1 MAWPG
6 SSASTSNS
14 ALLAKLMAVPTRGRE
29 TDRWEPNLKRKRAW
43 ACKFA
48 PPACALILPASRD
61 LQTSLTTPVSRSEL
75 PTIPRQCL
83 LQRNKVSGLKSQDSR
98 HFQLSSAISHFSL
111 GTETRQDAKT
121 RQACE
126 EKELFGSLNLFA
138 YER

>member
-1 MAWPG
+1 
-6 SSASTSNS
+6 
-14 ALLAKLMAVPTRGRE
+14 MAVPTRGRE

-75 PTIPRQCL
+75 PTIPHQCL
-83 LQRNKVSGLKSQDSR
+83 LQRNKVSGLKSQNSR

-111 GTETRQDAKT
+111 GPKPAKT
-121 RQACE
+121 PRRA
-126 EKELFGSLNLFA
+126 KLAKKKN
-138 YER
+138 